1 MINVIPGID
10 TFFNE
15 EGSKLIRK
23 VAGLEVDYINSR
35 SSYSSEVLGADVTF
49 KYLVP
54 QCKPSHYS
62 QEVVKIENRNEP
74 GLYELHIGG
83 RYKTQE
89 QVRRLTEEQVDRFI
103 MLLEKVG
110 MGIQYLSR
118 KAVIDWTLGTKRDIK
133 TFNRM
138 VSSSLRKLVRG
149 ANK

>member
-10 TFFNE
+10 TFYNA

-35 SSYSSEVLGADVTF
+35 NSYSSEVLGADITF

-54 QCKPSHYS
+54 QCKPQHYS

-74 GLYELHIGG
+74 GLYEVSIGG

-89 QVRRLTEEQVDRFI
+89 AMRRLNEEQIDRFI
-103 MLLEKVG
+103 LLLEKVG
-110 MGIQYLSR
+110 MGIQHVSR
-118 KAVIDWTLGTKRDIK
+118 KAVIDWTLGTKCDSK

-138 VSSSLRKLVRG
+138 VSGSLRKLVRG